1 MSDAPARGKAQW
13 SSQMGLLWAEPG
25 SSAIGPLRGLN
36 QLYIFKISGWRS
48 TYTYQQDFNSHSIF
62 TSFKILRHQLIDEYA
77 KGAHFCS
84 KLLLQGRHDHRKT
97 KPHPPRRWTSWRMCL
112 YGGRKNVEKLG
123 ESADPPTCNFRGS
136 ALWSAIHWFLNKT
149 ITYRNK
155 ISRHTNWVLIF

>member
-1 MSDAPARGKAQW
+1 
-13 SSQMGLLWAEPG
+13 MGLLWAEPG

-48 TYTYQQDFNSHSIF
+48 TYTCQQDFNSHSIF

-97 KPHPPRRWTSWRMCL
+97 KPHPHVD
-112 YGGRKNVEKLG
+112 GRLDACVFMEKD
-123 ESADPPTCNFRGS
+123 EKMS
-136 ALWSAIHWFLNKT
+136 K
-149 ITYRNK
+149 
-155 ISRHTNWVLIF
+155 NWVNQRILQLAISVEVLCDLRSIGFSTRP